1 MHPVGDRTPWPT
13 GGLGASSVVSTV
25 SAGFGF
31 FVFVDITYV
40 TFTGFLP
47 LGHSFSLFLDIHFS

>member
-1 MHPVGDRTPWPT
+1 MHPVGDQTSWLT
-13 GGLGASSVVSTV
+13 GGLCAASVVPTV

-31 FVFVDITYV
+31 FVFVDFTYV